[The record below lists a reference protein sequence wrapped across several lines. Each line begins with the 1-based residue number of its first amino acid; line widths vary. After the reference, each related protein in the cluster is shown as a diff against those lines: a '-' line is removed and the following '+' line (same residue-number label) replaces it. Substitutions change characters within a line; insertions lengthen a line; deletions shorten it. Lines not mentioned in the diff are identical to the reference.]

1 MGNSLVPSPLL
12 SVSNSS
18 PNSPLAGNRSRCNKQ
33 DPYMPFVKKQ
43 GMVGVEGVL
52 LTLLQSNNS
61 RIGELLSITV
71 RDYLGNGDYFV
82 RGKKRSRSYTVHVGY
97 TPSELL
103 GFDPTSLN
111 TKIFSVNYR
120 KVYSY
125 CLKHGVGLQ
134 LNNRKNV
141 SRTHAFRHIRAKQ
154 VREIASVRDCSD
166 VLRHNSPRSIS
177 HYLN

>member
-1 MGNSLVPSPLL
+1 MGKSSVPSSPL
-12 SVSNSS
+12 SVMNSS
-18 PNSPLAGNRSRCNKQ
+18 PNSPARRSISMCNKNESC
-33 DPYMPFVKKQ
+33 MPFVKKQ

-52 LTLLQSNNS
+52 LSLLQSNNS

-97 TPSELL
+97 TPDELL
-103 GFDPTSLN
+103 GFNPTSKE
-111 TKIFSVNYR
+111 TKVFPVNYR
-120 KVYSY
+120 RVYSY

-141 SRTHAFRHIRAKQ
+141 SRTHVFRHIRAKQ